1 LCFMC
6 TKYFHE
12 TKQTIPPPPA
22 PPTVI
27 PKSELKLTGEI
38 SYIVSSRLESYDDTV
53 TYIILKFSL
62 N

>member
-1 LCFMC
+1 MN
-6 TKYFHE
+6 HNHRSGGGGGGGGGGG
-12 TKQTIPPPPA
+12 A